1 MKDLLWNVIKEE
13 EGATAL
19 EYGLLT
25 VLVALVMAGG
35 AVVLGEGM
43 NTLFGNVGTEV
54 DSTSPSSIPTANPD
68 F

>member
-1 MKDLLWNVIKEE
+1 MTKLFTKIIKEE

-25 VLVALVMAGG
+25 VLVALVLAGG
-35 AVVLGEGM
+35 AVILGEGL
-43 NTLFGNVGTEV
+43 NNLFGNVGTEV
-54 DSTSPSSIPTANPD
+54 NNAQPGTIPSPNPN